1 MTELSCEISF
11 EDLTSEL
18 REFQFEAS
26 DDECRALA
34 ERLGIPVLHHLKVTG
49 GIGRVTA
56 GGDIDLSGHIQAAL
70 EQNCSITLEPIRE
83 DVNTSFSIRFSDRI
97 SEDTPI
103 GQIDEEL
110 GERSFEPMPA
120 GPVDVGEIAA
130 QYLSMAMNP
139 FPRISGVILDVSAFE
154 GVAILSEED
163 DREARSP
170 FSPLK
175 KITDGV

>member
-1 MTELSCEISF
+1 MTELSREMSF

-18 REFQFEAS
+18 TEFRFEGS

-34 ERLGIPVLHHLKVTG
+34 ERLGILVLHQVKVTG
-49 GIGRVTA
+49 VVGHVTA
-56 GGDIDLSGHIQAAL
+56 GGDIDLSGYIQAVL

-83 DVNTSFSIRFSDRI
+83 DLKTSFNIRFSDCI
-97 SEDTPI
+97 SEDSPI
-103 GQIDEEL
+103 GQIEEEL
-110 GERSFEPMPA
+110 GDRSFEPMPA
-120 GPVDVGEIAA
+120 GPVDIGEIAA
-130 QYLSMAMNP
+130 QYLSLAINP
-139 FPRISGVILDVSAFE
+139 FPRTSGATLDASALE